1 MPRPHPLRSLLI
13 LSLAALAFALAQT
26 MLIPALTELAK
37 SLNTDASGVAWT
49 VTAYLLAA
57 AVCTPVFGR
66 LGDMFGK
73 RRLLVVALG
82 IFVAGSVLSALG
94 TSLEVVV
101 AGRVLQGAGGGI
113 FPLCFGIIRDEF
125 PREKVGSS
133 IGLISATFGIGG
145 GAGLILGGLIT
156 DHASYHW
163 IFWLGAISA
172 ALAAI
177 FIELFVPES
186 PVRTPGRVDVRGA
199 IVLGLGLT
207 APLLAIAKANEWGWG
222 DTRTLGL
229 FVVGAV
235 VLSFWV
241 WLQRRTPEPLV
252 DIEMLRQPTVAMTN
266 FATVLVGFGMFGS
279 FILIPQL
286 AEAPKSSGYGFGL
299 DATGAGLLMVPGA
312 LVMLVAGPLSGV
324 LGTRFGSR
332 VPLALGAIIT
342 SAGLL
347 LMALAHGTQLEI
359 IVWNLVMSTGIG
371 LAFAAMPNLILEAV
385 TPEETGQATGVNTLV
400 RSVGASLGA
409 QISAAVLA
417 GSVVAGLPTD
427 SGYTDAF
434 LVSAFVALAA
444 AITAFLIP
452 SRRGRMAAAGAR
464 PRMTAVAARTRA
476 DAVRNRERVIAAA
489 AEVFREKGDAAV
501 VPEIAARAGVGKGT
515 VYRCFPTKDHLVAA
529 VATQRVR
536 WFEAEAR
543 EAAASD
549 DPWSAFLRF
558 MERIADAHC
567 EDRGMVA
574 SMSQAIEL
582 DELRRGPR
590 RRPRRAARADG
601 ARDRPGLDARR
612 RPAGRPE
619 GPAQRHRA
627 LARGRAGARSRRLAP
642 LRPARGRRASRLKSA
657 R

>member
-82 IFVAGSVLSALG
+82 IFVAGSILSALG

-172 ALAAI
+172 ALAAV

-235 VLSFWV
+235 ILSFWV

-347 LMALAHGTQLEI
+347 LMALVHDTQLEI

-427 SGYTDAF
+427 SGYDHR
-434 LVSAFVALAA
+434 
-444 AITAFLIP
+444 IP
-452 SRRGRMAAAGAR
+452 HPRAPRPDGRRTR

-536 WFEAEAR
+536 WFEQETR
-543 EAAASD
+543 EAATSD
-549 DPWSAFLRF
+549 DPWGAFMSF
-558 MERIADAHC
+558 MERIADAYC

-582 DELRRGPR
+582 DELV
-590 RRPRRAARADG
+590 AARAD
-601 ARDRPGLDARR
+601 AHDALRELMDRAIAQGSMRADAQ
-612 RPAGRPE
+612 PADLKVLLSGI
-619 GPAQRHRA
+619 
-627 LARGRAGARSRRLAP
+627 ARSLAAEQERDPAVWRHYARLVVDA
-642 LRPARGRRASRLKSA
+642 LRA
-657 R
+657 

>member
-37 SLNTDASGVAWT
+37 SLTPAASGVAWT

-57 AVCTPVFGR
+57 AVCPPVFGR

-82 IFVAGSVLSALG
+82 IFVAGSVISALG

-156 DHASYHW
+156 DHASYHY

-172 ALAAI
+172 ALAAV

-229 FVVGAV
+229 FAVGAV
-235 VLSFWV
+235 VLTFWV
-241 WLQRRTPEPLV
+241 WLQRRTAEPLV

-332 VPLALGAIIT
+332 VPLALGASIT

-347 LMALAHGTQLEI
+347 LMALLHGTQLEI

-385 TPEETGQATGVNTLV
+385 TPERPARRPASTRSSARSAPRSARRSAPPCWRAASSPASRPTAATPTP
-400 RSVGASLGA
+400 SS
-409 QISAAVLA
+409 SAP
-417 GSVVAGLPTD
+417 S
-427 SGYTDAF
+427 SH
-434 LVSAFVALAA
+434 
-444 AITAFLIP
+444 
-452 SRRGRMAAAGAR
+452 SRRRS
-464 PRMTAVAARTRA
+464 PRSSSPR
-476 DAVRNRERVIAAA
+476 AAA
-489 AEVFREKGDAAV
+489 AWPPYPFTHD
-501 VPEIAARAGVGKGT
+501 
-515 VYRCFPTKDHLVAA
+515 
-529 VATQRVR
+529 
-536 WFEAEAR
+536 
-543 EAAASD
+543 
-549 DPWSAFLRF
+549 
-558 MERIADAHC
+558 
-567 EDRGMVA
+567 
-574 SMSQAIEL
+574 
-582 DELRRGPR
+582 R
-590 RRPRRAARADG
+590 RRPH
-601 ARDRPGLDARR
+601 ARR
-612 RPAGRPE
+612 RRPQ
-619 GPAQRHRA
+619 PRARHRRGGGGVPREGRRRRGA
-627 LARGRAGARSRRLAP
+627 GDRGSRRRRQGHRLPLLPDQGPPGRRRRHPARAVVRAGDARGRHQRRPVGRVHGLHGADRRRL
-642 LRPARGRRASRLKSA
+642 L
-657 R
+657 